1 MQAVLDSV
9 PEWEVLLGKVV
20 SIERPAVNAPANEV
34 RVPEPVVRYTE
45 ETFLCQTPPGLIA
58 ARGEIRARFLWGGLS
73 PVLNKGWLRWQG
85 ITHVLN
91 CIGPSSPLYAR
102 ILSARAADDG
112 ITYIDWCPNCI
123 SHRTGFLPVFARL
136 EKVLKTPSEGL
147 YVHCRSGKDR
157 SAITIF
163 ALLQVRF
170 AATKE
175 EARAALQTR
184 LGTHGRPVANLTFGH
199 EETLRWLAQVIT
211 TP

>member
-1 MQAVLDSV
+1 
-9 PEWEVLLGKVV
+9 
-20 SIERPAVNAPANEV
+20 
-34 RVPEPVVRYTE
+34 
-45 ETFLCQTPPGLIA
+45 LCQTPPGLIA
-58 ARGEIRARFLWGGLS
+58 ARGAIQARFLWGGLS
-73 PVLNKGWLRWQG
+73 PVLNKEWLRWQG
-85 ITHVLN
+85 VTHVLN
-91 CIGPSSPLYAR
+91 CDGPSSPLYAR

-123 SHRTGFLPVFARL
+123 SHRTGFLPIFTRL

-170 AATKE
+170 SATEE

-184 LGTHGRPVANLTFGH
+184 LGTHGRPVANLTVGH
-199 EETLRWLAQVIT
+199 EDTLRWLAQVIT